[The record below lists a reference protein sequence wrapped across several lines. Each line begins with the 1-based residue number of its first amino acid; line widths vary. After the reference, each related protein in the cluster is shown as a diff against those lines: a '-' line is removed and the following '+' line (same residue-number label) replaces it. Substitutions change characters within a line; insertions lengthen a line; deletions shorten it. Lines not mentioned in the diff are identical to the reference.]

1 MGVDSCRNHLIPP
14 PPLRRHPVDI
24 DPDDRHG
31 GIGDEHRVRLWR
43 DPHGILKT
51 LPVVA
56 LCRHMATTY
65 VLPFSSFLIPGREG
79 IIQILYRGANK
90 GLHVLL
96 SRTQAGPGRAVKQ
109 EQEENSCNHVRTF
122 KSDPVQLKLPSN
134 KTGMI

>member
-51 LPVVA
+51 LPLVA

-79 IIQILYRGANK
+79 IIQILQGA
-90 GLHVLL
+90 
-96 SRTQAGPGRAVKQ
+96 SAAGWFTPSQLADFSKIYTKKY
-109 EQEENSCNHVRTF
+109 VR
-122 KSDPVQLKLPSN
+122 KDC
-134 KTGMI
+134 